1 VNTARTHFTDNSVP
15 RRYSTANGFTTL
27 RGVRQDNPQPP
38 PASLATPQPAPLQTQ
53 RSADTLNSKTQRTQN
68 SRTSKKSAVKVTS
81 WVKPV
86 IKQEIEKLARSEGLS
101 ISAISASLLEKALQQ
116 SLYIRYAALIDPII
130 EKAIGKHMR
139 SYSNR
144 VAVLL
149 VRSLF
154 ASEQARSYAIN
165 ILGRLPGMTD
175 TELNDIK
182 HGASNTARANI
193 TRVTPQMKTLIEAV
207 QTWLEDVEKGGTDNV

>member
-1 VNTARTHFTDNSVP
+1 M
-15 RRYSTANGFTTL
+15 
-27 RGVRQDNPQPP
+27 
-38 PASLATPQPAPLQTQ
+38 
-53 RSADTLNSKTQRTQN
+53 NSKTVRTQN
-68 SRTSKKSAVKVTS
+68 KCIRRKSAVKVTS

-86 IKQEIEKLARSEGLS
+86 IKQEIERLARSEGIS

-130 EKAIGKHMR
+130 EKAIAKHMR

-144 VAVLL
+144 LAVLL

-154 ASEQARSYAIN
+154 ASEQARSYAVN

-175 TELNDIK
+175 AELNDIK
-182 HGASNTARANI
+182 NGANNTARANI
-193 TRVTPQMKTLIEAV
+193 TRVTPQLKTLIDAV
-207 QTWLEDVEKGGTDNV
+207 KNWLEEAEKEVNGNV